1 MILEVLKNIY
11 ESSKEINLINEILSK
26 FTGFD
31 FLYTLNLL
39 FKSTSKLLVITSLE
53 TLIVSLLFKEEFV
66 EKPNI

>member
-31 FLYTLNLL
+31 FLYTLYLPQSYL
-39 FKSTSKLLVITSLE
+39 SSL
-53 TLIVSLLFKEEFV
+53 
-66 EKPNI
+66 P